1 MIIGDG
7 IMLGAGGETASI
19 FVTGIS
25 ETDTV
30 TASNGVKTLT
40 GKWTQKPN
48 PVSHGLPDG
57 YTELEYIESSGTQYI
72 DTGYTPTSNTIWETD
87 FQFVGDQ
94 SSSGKDGGL
103 IGSYDGS
110 RFHFG
115 YLTGSSWHMG
125 VGNYGNFGTADN
137 NRHLF
142 VIRGSGVCSVDET
155 NYTISNASVSGGKIW
170 LFNWYHTTSSLTR
183 PSVGKLYSTKISE
196 NERLI
201 HELIPVK
208 RLSDNTIGLYDK
220 VENKFYANAGTGA
233 FTAGAEVPKTIDGF
247 LIDKINSYGS
257 WNVLNGDGTKTTDV
271 LIDAAVEFEVT
282 L

>member
-19 FVTGIS
+19 LVYGLS

-30 TASNGVKTLT
+30 TANKDGKIVI
-40 GKWTQKPN
+40 GKWTQIPN
-48 PVSHGLPDG
+48 PAYVVPDG
-57 YTELEYIESSGTQYI
+57 YTQLEYIESTGTQYI
-72 DTGYTPTSNTIWETD
+72 DTGHTPTQNTIWETD
-87 FQFVGDQ
+87 FQFVGNQ
-94 SSSGKDGGL
+94 SSAGKDGGM
-103 IGSYDGS
+103 IGSFAEG

-115 YLTGSSWHMG
+115 YITGGGWHIG
-125 VGNYGNFGTADN
+125 VGNASTFGTADN

-142 VIRGSGVCSVDET
+142 IIRGSGVCSVDET

-170 LFNWYHTTSSLTR
+170 LFNWYHTDASLTR

-196 NERLI
+196 SERLI

-208 RLSDNTIGLYDK
+208 RRSDNAIGLYCK
-220 VENKFYANAGTGA
+220 VENKFYANAGTGT
-233 FTAGAEVPKTIDGF
+233 FTAGPEIPQTIDGF
-247 LIDKINSYGS
+247 LIDKIKSYGTWKVS
-257 WNVLNGDGTKTTDV
+257 NGDGTKITDV
-271 LIDAAVEFEVT
+271 LIDAAAEFEVT